1 MLNNVDLFIWL
12 CLVFIVIGITVILN
26 AIYFQ
31 IRYQK
36 RLDQLLHGDD
46 YIDGGWIFNSQRM
59 MMYAHYCLFEKRARR
74 AGLYDQVQAIPGVIK
89 GHLLLHWV
97 LVILGGFLML
107 LLWLFDYFYMK

>member
-1 MLNNVDLFIWL
+1 MLDNVNLFIWL
-12 CLVFIVIGITVILN
+12 CFVFILIGFTVILN
-26 AIYFQ
+26 AVYFQ

-36 RLDQLLHGDD
+36 RVGQLLHGDD

-59 MMYAHYCLFEKRARR
+59 MMYAHYCLFEKRAKR

-107 LLWLFDYFYMK
+107 LLWLFDHFYMK